1 MGDVLDLLH
10 NFINDKPAPDA
21 KHLSRMAIARI
32 KHLQQQIKE
41 MKKAQDLSRREQFAM
56 AALQGLLADP
66 NNSDTGMDRIAGYS
80 VEAADALLSKL
91 NKAGDE

>member
-21 KHLSRMAIARI
+21 KHLSRMAIERI

-41 MKKAQDLSRREQFAM
+41 LKKLK
-56 AALQGLLADP
+56 
-66 NNSDTGMDRIAGYS
+66 N
-80 VEAADALLSKL
+80 
-91 NKAGDE
+91 